1 MFCKTITNS
10 TLLSSV
16 VFKKDS
22 LSFRVFEDLLVAP
35 WLLVTGAF
43 LTSLMAGGFCSLA
56 LLVLESVPGAKLW
69 CIYASAFSVD
79 VGRVKSILR
88 GTLVCFTLR
97 E

>member
-10 TLLSSV
+10 RLLSSV

-69 CIYASAFSVD
+69 CIHASAFSVN

-88 GTLVCFTLR
+88 GTVVCFTLR

>member
-1 MFCKTITNS
+1 
-10 TLLSSV
+10 
-16 VFKKDS
+16 
-22 LSFRVFEDLLVAP
+22 
-35 WLLVTGAF
+35 
-43 LTSLMAGGFCSLA
+43 MAGGFCSLA

-69 CIYASAFSVD
+69 CIHASAFSVD